1 MFYLDSTQILPTA
14 LLDVYKVKDKST
26 IKIEQSDEN
35 FQCKRVLFYWKKI
48 CILCYKASQQTVDED
63 EQQTLASDVTE
74 QSELNEPIDDLVNS
88 YQINI
93 LKI

>member
-35 FQCKRVLFYWKKI
+35 FKCKRVLFY
-48 CILCYKASQQTVDED
+48 
-63 EQQTLASDVTE
+63 
-74 QSELNEPIDDLVNS
+74 
-88 YQINI
+88 
-93 LKI
+93 